1 MDSRSIKI
9 EQSKRTIEIIIEE
22 KEVEVAVGKIA
33 ERTERSTIKVEVE
46 VVRGITT
53 ETRNNNGEEI
63 IVKRMLLSE

>member
-22 KEVEVAVGKIA
+22 KEVEVAVEKIA

-46 VVRGITT
+46 VVRGIMI
-53 ETRNNNGEEI
+53 ETRNNTGEEI

>member
-9 EQSKRTIEIIIEE
+9 EQSKRTIEIIIEY
-22 KEVEVAVGKIA
+22 KEVEVAVEKIA

-46 VVRGITT
+46 VVRGIMI
-53 ETRNNNGEEI
+53 ETRNNTGEEI